1 MTPYI
6 PLIDISPLYSNN
18 QKQWNSVAQQIDEA
32 CQQSGFFYVTGHNIS
47 AQQIE
52 KVMALAKCFFS
63 QTSEEKLKIDITATQ
78 HHRGYGAIA
87 TEQLDP
93 ERPGDFK
100 ETFDMAR
107 NLDLASPEVL
117 AGTPLHGPNQYPDI
131 EGFAE
136 VMEEH
141 YQLMLEL
148 GKMILKGISVALG
161 IEPNYFESRFTHPIS
176 VLRFLHY
183 PPFEEKYSDEQ
194 LGAGA
199 HTDYGC
205 ITLLYQDDSGGL
217 QVRNRAGK
225 WIDAPPIEGSF
236 VINIG
241 DMMARWSNDRYC
253 STPHRVINPEGKER
267 YSSPFFVEPN
277 FDTDI
282 YCLQGCTTPENPPKY
297 PAISAGNYLLSR
309 FQETYAYRQEIS

>member
-176 VLRFLHY
+176 VLRFIHY
-183 PPFEEKYSDEQ
+183 PPFE
-194 LGAGA
+194 
-199 HTDYGC
+199 
-205 ITLLYQDDSGGL
+205 GG
-217 QVRNRAGK
+217 
-225 WIDAPPIEGSF
+225 F